1 MIMNIKKIYVLLA
14 ILGICIL
21 FTGCKE
27 DSEEDLKETSREV
40 FAMDTYMTLKAY
52 GADGEE
58 ALDEAIEEIQR
69 LDALWSVGNTESEIA
84 KLNQKKTEKVSKE
97 TIQLIQCAKKVSK
110 ETKGAFDITIY
121 PLMELWGFPN
131 QNYQVPSEAEIK
143 EILDSNIGM
152 DKVMVDEKNQEITLK
167 DEAQI
172 DLGGIAKGYTSEQVA
187 RILKQHDIEHGVI
200 SLGGN
205 VQAIGKKIDGSRWKV
220 GIQPPK
226 DDMEMIGTYEAC
238 NEAVITSGGYE
249 RYFEEDGKTYHHIL
263 DPDTGKPSDQDLI
276 SVTVISEDGMLADC
290 LSTTLFVMGKEKAEE
305 YWKSNR
311 EKFQM
316 ILIDEDEKIYIT
328 EGMRDYFSSDYEYSI
343 IE

>member
-1 MIMNIKKIYVLLA
+1 MNIKKIYVLLA

-40 FAMDTYMTLKAY
+40 FAMDTYMTLKVY

-121 PLMELWGFPN
+121 PLMELWGFPS

>member
-1 MIMNIKKIYVLLA
+1 
-14 ILGICIL
+14 
-21 FTGCKE
+21 
-27 DSEEDLKETSREV
+27 
-40 FAMDTYMTLKAY
+40 MDTYMTLKAY

-110 ETKGAFDITIY
+110 ETEGAFDITIY
-121 PLMELWGFPN
+121 PLMELWGFPS

-187 RILKQHDIEHGVI
+187 RILKRHDIEHGVI

-238 NEAVITSGGYE
+238 NEAVTTSGGYE
-249 RYFEEDGKTYHHIL
+249 RYFEEDGKAYHHIL
-263 DPDTGKPSDQDLI
+263 DPDTGKPSNQDLI
-276 SVTVISEDGMLADC
+276 SVTAISEDGMLADC

-305 YWKSNR
+305 YWKNNR

-316 ILIDEDEKIYIT
+316 ILVDEDEKIYIT
-328 EGMRDYFSSDYEYSI
+328 EGIKDYFSSDYEYSI
-343 IE
+343 ME

>member
-1 MIMNIKKIYVLLA
+1 
-14 ILGICIL
+14 
-21 FTGCKE
+21 
-27 DSEEDLKETSREV
+27 
-40 FAMDTYMTLKAY
+40 MDTYMTLKAY

-110 ETKGAFDITIY
+110 ETEGAFDITIY
-121 PLMELWGFPN
+121 PLMELWGFPS

-167 DEAQI
+167 DEVQI

-187 RILKQHDIEHGVI
+187 RILKRHDIEHGVI

-238 NEAVITSGGYE
+238 NEAVTTSGGYE
-249 RYFEEDGKTYHHIL
+249 RYFEEDGKAYHHIL
-263 DPDTGKPSDQDLI
+263 DPDTGKPSNQDLI
-276 SVTVISEDGMLADC
+276 SVTAISEDGMLADC

-305 YWKSNR
+305 YWKNNR

-316 ILIDEDEKIYIT
+316 ILVDEDEKIYIT
-328 EGMRDYFSSDYEYSI
+328 EGIKDYFSSDYEYSI
-343 IE
+343 ME

>member
-1 MIMNIKKIYVLLA
+1 
-14 ILGICIL
+14 
-21 FTGCKE
+21 
-27 DSEEDLKETSREV
+27 
-40 FAMDTYMTLKAY
+40 MDTYMTLKAY

-110 ETKGAFDITIY
+110 ETEGAFDITIY
-121 PLMELWGFPN
+121 PLMELWGFPS

-187 RILKQHDIEHGVI
+187 RILKRHDIEHGVI

-226 DDMEMIGTYEAC
+226 DDMEMIGTYESC

-263 DPDTGKPSDQDLI
+263 DPDTGKPSNQDLI
-276 SVTVISEDGMLADC
+276 SVTAISEDGMLADC

-305 YWKSNR
+305 YWKNNR

-316 ILIDEDEKIYIT
+316 ILVDEDEKIYIT
-328 EGMRDYFSSDYEYSI
+328 EGIKDYFSSDYEYSI
-343 IE
+343 ME

>member
-1 MIMNIKKIYVLLA
+1 
-14 ILGICIL
+14 
-21 FTGCKE
+21 
-27 DSEEDLKETSREV
+27 
-40 FAMDTYMTLKAY
+40 MDTYMTLKAY

-110 ETKGAFDITIY
+110 ETEGAFDIMIY
-121 PLMELWGFPN
+121 PLMELWGFPS

-187 RILKQHDIEHGVI
+187 RILKRHDIEHGVI

-238 NEAVITSGGYE
+238 NEAVTTSGGYE
-249 RYFEEDGKTYHHIL
+249 RYFEEDGKAYHHIL
-263 DPDTGKPSDQDLI
+263 DPDTGKPSNQDLI
-276 SVTVISEDGMLADC
+276 SVTAISEDGMLADC

-305 YWKSNR
+305 YWKNNR

-316 ILIDEDEKIYIT
+316 ILVDEDEKIYIT
-328 EGMRDYFSSDYEYSI
+328 EGIKDYFSSDYEYSI
-343 IE
+343 ME

>member
-1 MIMNIKKIYVLLA
+1 M
-14 ILGICIL
+14 

-110 ETKGAFDITIY
+110 ETEGAFDITIY
-121 PLMELWGFPN
+121 PLMELWGFPS

-167 DEAQI
+167 DEVQI

-187 RILKQHDIEHGVI
+187 RILKRHDIEHGVI

-238 NEAVITSGGYE
+238 NEAVTTSGGYE
-249 RYFEEDGKTYHHIL
+249 RYFEEDGKAYHHIL
-263 DPDTGKPSDQDLI
+263 DPDTGKPSNQDLI
-276 SVTVISEDGMLADC
+276 SVTAISEDGMLADC

-305 YWKSNR
+305 YWKNNR

-316 ILIDEDEKIYIT
+316 ILVDEDEKIYIT
-328 EGMRDYFSSDYEYSI
+328 EGIKDYFSSDYEYSI
-343 IE
+343 ME

>member
-1 MIMNIKKIYVLLA
+1 MNIKKMYVLLA
-14 ILGICIL
+14 ILCICIL
-21 FTGCKE
+21 FAGCKE

-58 ALDEAIEEIQR
+58 TLDEAIEEIQK

-84 KLNQKKTEKVSKE
+84 RLNQKKTEKVSKE

-110 ETKGAFDITIY
+110 ETEGAFDITIY
-121 PLMELWGFPN
+121 PLMELWGFPS

-152 DKVMVDEKNQEITLK
+152 DKVVVDEKNQEITLK

-263 DPDTGKPSDQDLI
+263 DPDTGKPSNQDLI

-305 YWKSNR
+305 YWKNNR

-316 ILIDEDEKIYIT
+316 ILVDEDEKIYIT
-328 EGMRDYFSSDYEYSI
+328 EGIKDYFSSDYEYSI
-343 IE
+343 ME

>member
-1 MIMNIKKIYVLLA
+1 M
-14 ILGICIL
+14 

-110 ETKGAFDITIY
+110 ETEGAFDIMIY
-121 PLMELWGFPN
+121 PLMELWGFPS

-187 RILKQHDIEHGVI
+187 RILKRHDIEHGVI

-238 NEAVITSGGYE
+238 NEAVTTSGGYE
-249 RYFEEDGKTYHHIL
+249 RYFEEDGKAYHHIL
-263 DPDTGKPSDQDLI
+263 DPDTGKPSNQDLI
-276 SVTVISEDGMLADC
+276 SVTAISEDGMLADC

-305 YWKSNR
+305 YWKNNR

-316 ILIDEDEKIYIT
+316 ILVDEDEKIYIT
-328 EGMRDYFSSDYEYSI
+328 EGIKDYFSSDYEYSI
-343 IE
+343 ME

>member
-1 MIMNIKKIYVLLA
+1 MNIKKIYVLLA

-21 FTGCKE
+21 STGCKE

-52 GADGEE
+52 DADGEE

-69 LDALWSVGNTESEIA
+69 LDALWSVENTESEIA

-121 PLMELWGFPN
+121 PLMELWGFPS

>member
-1 MIMNIKKIYVLLA
+1 MNIKKIYVLLA
-14 ILGICIL
+14 ILYICIL

-110 ETKGAFDITIY
+110 ETEGAFDITIY
-121 PLMELWGFPN
+121 PLMELWGFPS
-131 QNYQVPSEAEIK
+131 QNYQVPSEAKIK

-167 DEAQI
+167 DEVQI

-187 RILKQHDIEHGVI
+187 RILKRHDIEHGVI

-238 NEAVITSGGYE
+238 NEAVTTSGGYE
-249 RYFEEDGKTYHHIL
+249 RYFEEDGKAYHHIL
-263 DPDTGKPSDQDLI
+263 DPDTGKPSNQDLI
-276 SVTVISEDGMLADC
+276 SVTAISEDGMLADC

-305 YWKSNR
+305 YWKNNR

-316 ILIDEDEKIYIT
+316 ILVDEDEKIYIT
-328 EGMRDYFSSDYEYSI
+328 EGIKDYFSSDYEYSI
-343 IE
+343 ME

>member
-1 MIMNIKKIYVLLA
+1 
-14 ILGICIL
+14 
-21 FTGCKE
+21 
-27 DSEEDLKETSREV
+27 
-40 FAMDTYMTLKAY
+40 MDTYMTLKAY

-110 ETKGAFDITIY
+110 ETEGAFDITIY
-121 PLMELWGFPN
+121 PLMELWGFPS
-131 QNYQVPSEAEIK
+131 QNYQVPSEAKIK

-187 RILKQHDIEHGVI
+187 RILKRHDIEHGVI

-238 NEAVITSGGYE
+238 NEAVTTSGGYE
-249 RYFEEDGKTYHHIL
+249 RYFEEDGKAYHHIL
-263 DPDTGKPSDQDLI
+263 DPDTGKPSNQDLI
-276 SVTVISEDGMLADC
+276 SVTAISEDGMLADC

-305 YWKSNR
+305 YWKNNR

-316 ILIDEDEKIYIT
+316 ILVDEDEKIYIT
-328 EGMRDYFSSDYEYSI
+328 EGIKDYFSSDYEYSI
-343 IE
+343 ME

>member
-1 MIMNIKKIYVLLA
+1 MNIKKIYVLLA
-14 ILGICIL
+14 ILYICIL

-69 LDALWSVGNTESEIA
+69 LDDLWSVGNTESEIA

-121 PLMELWGFPN
+121 PLMELWGFPS

-152 DKVMVDEKNQEITLK
+152 DKVRVDEKNQEITLK

-187 RILKQHDIEHGVI
+187 RILKRHDIEHGVI

-305 YWKSNR
+305 YWKNNR

-316 ILIDEDEKIYIT
+316 ILVDEDEKIYIT
-328 EGMRDYFSSDYEYSI
+328 EGIKDYFSSDYEYSI
-343 IE
+343 ME

>member
-1 MIMNIKKIYVLLA
+1 MNIKKIYVLLA
-14 ILGICIL
+14 ILYICIL

-110 ETKGAFDITIY
+110 ETEGAFDITIY
-121 PLMELWGFPN
+121 PFMELWGFPS

-187 RILKQHDIEHGVI
+187 RILKRHDIEHGVI

-226 DDMEMIGTYEAC
+226 DDMEMIGTYESC

-263 DPDTGKPSDQDLI
+263 DPDTGKPSNQDLI
-276 SVTVISEDGMLADC
+276 SVTAISEDGMLADC

-316 ILIDEDEKIYIT
+316 ILIDEGEKIYIT

>member
-1 MIMNIKKIYVLLA
+1 
-14 ILGICIL
+14 
-21 FTGCKE
+21 
-27 DSEEDLKETSREV
+27 
-40 FAMDTYMTLKAY
+40 MDTYMTLKAY

-110 ETKGAFDITIY
+110 ETEGAFDITIY
-121 PLMELWGFPN
+121 PLMELWGFPS
-131 QNYQVPSEAEIK
+131 QNYQVPSEAKIK

-167 DEAQI
+167 DEVQI

-187 RILKQHDIEHGVI
+187 RILKRHDIEHGVI

-238 NEAVITSGGYE
+238 NEAVTTSGGYE
-249 RYFEEDGKTYHHIL
+249 RYFEEDGKAYHHIL
-263 DPDTGKPSDQDLI
+263 DPDTGKPSNQDLI
-276 SVTVISEDGMLADC
+276 SVTAISEDGMLADC

-305 YWKSNR
+305 YWKNNR

-316 ILIDEDEKIYIT
+316 ILVDEDEKIYIT
-328 EGMRDYFSSDYEYSI
+328 EGIKDYFSSDYEYSI
-343 IE
+343 ME

>member
-1 MIMNIKKIYVLLA
+1 
-14 ILGICIL
+14 
-21 FTGCKE
+21 
-27 DSEEDLKETSREV
+27 
-40 FAMDTYMTLKAY
+40 MDTYMTLKAY

-110 ETKGAFDITIY
+110 ETEGAFDITIY
-121 PLMELWGFPN
+121 PLMELWGFPS
-131 QNYQVPSEAEIK
+131 QNYQVPSEAKIK

-187 RILKQHDIEHGVI
+187 RILKRHDIEHGVI

-226 DDMEMIGTYEAC
+226 DDMEMIGTYESC

-249 RYFEEDGKTYHHIL
+249 RYFEENGKTYHHIL
-263 DPDTGKPSDQDLI
+263 DPDTGKPSNQDLI
-276 SVTVISEDGMLADC
+276 SVTAISEDGMLADC

-305 YWKSNR
+305 YWKNNR

-316 ILIDEDEKIYIT
+316 ILVDEDEKIYIT
-328 EGMRDYFSSDYEYSI
+328 EGIKDYFSSDYEYSI
-343 IE
+343 ME

>member
-1 MIMNIKKIYVLLA
+1 MNIKKIYVLLA